1 MKLLFIANQTASVRG
16 SGGLPTFYLAMTWTE
31 WLTLPWWY
39 LAIPINE
46 FYCIFYCGLDFLS
59 KIRVSHAQ
67 RVNFLTHHIFL
78 WYIFGALPLRF
89 TPPPQRCCVLCSCY
103 LWFDVRVLRLVQLQI
118 AKLFVNA
125 PAKKREN
132 IPLLRISVWKS
143 CVFFFVSSV
152 QTNFIIHVLCVWKCL
167 LLRCWRWVLRRK
179 ADLYFVNWKLLAFC
193 QFPRNNKI
201 IIIIIIIIF
210 EAGAKFSILTKQSVW
225 PHWNRLIYDEWDY
238 CGTVCRKRQRP
249 YQVTPNR
256 LYIRIIYTWRLMLR
270 RYAEV

>member
-1 MKLLFIANQTASVRG
+1 M
-16 SGGLPTFYLAMTWTE
+16 
-31 WLTLPWWY
+31 
-39 LAIPINE
+39 
-46 FYCIFYCGLDFLS
+46 
-59 KIRVSHAQ
+59 
-67 RVNFLTHHIFL
+67 
-78 WYIFGALPLRF
+78 
-89 TPPPQRCCVLCSCY
+89 LCS
-103 LWFDVRVLRLVQLQI
+103 LFMLFMVRCSCTATRAITNCKTFRQRPRQ
-118 AKLFVNA
+118 K
-125 PAKKREN
+125 KKRKYTFTKN
-132 IPLLRISVWKS
+132 F
-143 CVFFFVSSV
+143 CVKKLCFFFVSSV

-256 LYIRIIYTWRLMLR
+256 YIRIIYTWRLMLR